1 MSYEFEEY
9 IRDEILSNIN
19 HMNILDD
26 ALDELD
32 CVYAQAAKADKYE
45 AKAKAFDEIKKA
57 RKEILVDVHERGFN
71 LPADQDNFT
80 LRTENI
86 INKYESGE
94 SND

>member
-1 MSYEFEEY
+1 MSEKQVRIEG
-9 IRDEILSNIN
+9 N
-19 HMNILDD
+19 MMDD
-26 ALDELD
+26 LLK
-32 CVYAQAAKADKYE
+32 QAAKADEYE
-45 AKAKAFDEIKKA
+45 AKAKAFDEIRKA